1 MLKNSLI
8 ELRQLPKN
16 KQKMLPEQKKK
27 CTYLCTLYNSMQYMY
42 SCPFYNS
49 THYMYLCT
57 LYTSGSLH
65 THLKKE

>member
-27 CTYLCTLYNSMQYMY
+27 CTYLCTLYNSMQYM
-42 SCPFYNS
+42 SF
-49 THYMYLCT
+49 LQ
-57 LYTSGSLH
+57 LH
-65 THLKKE
+65 TLHVFMYFVYLWLLADAFKEGINL

>member
-27 CTYLCTLYNSMQYMY
+27 CTYLCTLYNSMQYI
-42 SCPFYNS
+42 CIHVLS
-49 THYMYLCT
+49 TTPHTTCIYVLCIP
-57 LYTSGSLH
+57 LAPCRRI
-65 THLKKE
+65 

>member
-27 CTYLCTLYNSMQYMY
+27 SVRIYVLCITPCSICIHVL
-42 SCPFYNS
+42 S
-49 THYMYLCT
+49 TTPHTTCIYVLCIP
-57 LYTSGSLH
+57 LAPCRRI
-65 THLKKE
+65 

>member
-27 CTYLCTLYNSMQYMY
+27 VYVFMY
-42 SCPFYNS
+42 FV
-49 THYMYLCT
+49 
-57 LYTSGSLH
+57 
-65 THLKKE
+65 